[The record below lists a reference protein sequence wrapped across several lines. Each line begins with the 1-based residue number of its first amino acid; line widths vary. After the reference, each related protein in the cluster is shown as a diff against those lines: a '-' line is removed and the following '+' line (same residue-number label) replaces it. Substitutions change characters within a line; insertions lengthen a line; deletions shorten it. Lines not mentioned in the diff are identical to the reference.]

1 MIKKKFLHKF
11 CWSNDPHIYLNI
23 LQGNDKKKSTY
34 NKSYITVFLDV
45 SVYNFINIE
54 LLKRMCNKV
63 VTKSSEF
70 SFKVLLQTW
79 NFAKATI
86 LINWKIIF

>member
-1 MIKKKFLHKF
+1 MIKK
-11 CWSNDPHIYLNI
+11 N
-23 LQGNDKKKSTY
+23 TY
-34 NKSYITVFLDV
+34 NKFYISVFLDV
-45 SVYNFINIE
+45 QVYNFISSILIE
-54 LLKRMCNKV
+54 LLKRLCNKV

-86 LINWKIIF
+86 LINWKIIC